1 MADLTK
7 FNSAKLREYRF
18 HLYAYIEELEK
29 MKDANNIP
37 TSSVPTSDTVMM
49 GYREKAKADVLGHK
63 IRKYQTK
70 IEQVVN
76 QNLDRPFT
84 FATDGITL
92 TKIAEQMKKHI
103 NTPVGPV
110 GEPKP
115 LGWVGWAWGAKPE
128 PVEMEPLDFNYN
140 LENGNTN
147 KQENAGKTV
156 FVRSAWAVIHIL
168 SWIEYNYFL
177 IKYIDNIPELILA
190 AFLQNIA
197 TAGQCGIT
205 CDNKIFEPGTTQ
217 CYFDSYSDILYN
229 GADPHIYPDFC
240 GDILMGISPF
250 CTVCP
255 CGYNTET
262 EFATCNHTSGQIY
275 FDNPDKGK
283 TKGENKDQ
291 RITAINNWK
300 TQTCNDTLDKNFYLD
315 LSVINNANFDQ
326 KHIALAGYMHP
337 ELNIINLSYS
347 GISTLKKEYQANI
360 YTAAMKEIK
369 NLCVKYI
376 DRFVYICEI
385 LALTPTLNLLNLC
398 IAVSCAYICAGAA
411 PTECTDDEIGDLGDF
426 INKNEEYIKN
436 KELVT
441 ILNQDVNILV
451 PTYASED
458 VWNTTWN
465 SDSLNYPGTKYPEP
479 KQRILM
485 IYDTLIK
492 SFIENQRRG
501 STAYE
506 TNSYL

>member
-168 SWIEYNYFL
+168 SWIEYNYF
-177 IKYIDNIPELILA
+177 
-190 AFLQNIA
+190 
-197 TAGQCGIT
+197 
-205 CDNKIFEPGTTQ
+205 
-217 CYFDSYSDILYN
+217 
-229 GADPHIYPDFC
+229 
-240 GDILMGISPF
+240 
-250 CTVCP
+250 
-255 CGYNTET
+255 
-262 EFATCNHTSGQIY
+262 
-275 FDNPDKGK
+275 
-283 TKGENKDQ
+283 
-291 RITAINNWK
+291 
-300 TQTCNDTLDKNFYLD
+300 
-315 LSVINNANFDQ
+315 
-326 KHIALAGYMHP
+326 
-337 ELNIINLSYS
+337 
-347 GISTLKKEYQANI
+347 
-360 YTAAMKEIK
+360 
-369 NLCVKYI
+369 
-376 DRFVYICEI
+376 
-385 LALTPTLNLLNLC
+385 
-398 IAVSCAYICAGAA
+398 
-411 PTECTDDEIGDLGDF
+411 
-426 INKNEEYIKN
+426 
-436 KELVT
+436 
-441 ILNQDVNILV
+441 
-451 PTYASED
+451 
-458 VWNTTWN
+458 
-465 SDSLNYPGTKYPEP
+465 
-479 KQRILM
+479 
-485 IYDTLIK
+485 
-492 SFIENQRRG
+492 
-501 STAYE
+501 
-506 TNSYL
+506 